1 MKYATNDDIAATS
14 IDVDT
19 KDGVVTLRGTVKSD
33 AARDLAIEI
42 AKSFDKVT
50 DVEDKLVVRNS

>member
-1 MKYATNDDIAATS
+1 M
-14 IDVDT
+14 DVDT